1 MWSETSAS
9 GGTEQVNQAKKALI
23 QAEAGGNPTEIAEKQ
38 QALLKA
44 EHNQVNWADEG
55 QYKRT
60 AETLTTLF
68 TGILANQA
76 PTGIATQIASPEVNK
91 WIKQVTKN
99 DEGETDTITNAL
111 AHAIWGAIEAAAN
124 RGNPTSGA
132 IAAASA
138 ELVAPILA
146 KVLYNKDR
154 AEQLTEDE
162 KQHITVLSSLTAT
175 IAGGLTAQSSNQN
188 NTTVLSLVNAS
199 LGGEI
204 GKSAV
209 ENNYLSLKD
218 VSAYQGALKKA
229 IQNGESVEEVHK
241 YFKALSEKQRA
252 MLLENCDID
261 CRVTVPNELL
271 AAIGFA
277 DDLSGVVNSWVRGL
291 PLEEQTQFYQLVEAE
306 NIKTIQALKAKQ
318 GSVEKGVELAMD
330 MARFFAKEETIGSSS
345 AKKSLYDPS
354 RTTGNINIK
363 ERRSTPNNFA
373 NQQKLDEHFEKHH
386 KEFGK
391 IYSSSS
397 EYLDGARDVIK
408 NGYKVS
414 YQYKG
419 ENRDGYVLYM
429 GNTKKGE
436 SKFAFV
442 GTNNREITTY
452 HIESGKDFWKM
463 LNGDKN
469 MKIIKPVNVE
479 E

>member
-1 MWSETSAS
+1 A
-9 GGTEQVNQAKKALI
+9 QAKWGDKG
-23 QAEAGGNPTEIAEKQ
+23 E
-38 QALLKA
+38 
-44 EHNQVNWADEG
+44 
-55 QYKRT
+55 YKRT
-60 AETLTTLF
+60 AERLTTLL
-68 TGILANQA
+68 TGILAKQA
-76 PTGIATQIASPEVNK
+76 AGGIATQLISPEVNQ
-91 WIKQVTKN
+91 WIKEATTN
-99 DEGETDTITNAL
+99 DKGETDKIANTL
-111 AHAIWGAIEAAAN
+111 AHAIWGAIEATAN

-138 ELVAPILA
+138 ELAAPMLA
-146 KVLYNKDR
+146 KVLYNKDK
-154 AEQLTEDE
+154 AEHLTAEE
-162 KQHITVLSSLTAT
+162 KAQITALSSITAAV
-175 IAGGLTAQSSNQN
+175 AGGLTAQGSSQS
-188 NTTVLSLVNAS
+188 NTTVSSLTHAS
-199 LGGEI
+199 IGGEI
-204 GKSAV
+204 GKVAV

-218 VSAYQGALKKA
+218 VSAYQRALKKA

-241 YFKALSEKQRA
+241 HFKALSEKQRA
-252 MLLENCDID
+252 VLLENCDID

-291 PLEEQTQFYQLVEAE
+291 PLEEQTKFYQLVEAE
-306 NIKTIQALKAKQ
+306 NIKTIQALKDKQ
-318 GSVEKGVELAMD
+318 GSVEKGFELAMD

-397 EYLDGARDVIK
+397 EYLDGARYVIK

>member
-1 MWSETSAS
+1 M
-9 GGTEQVNQAKKALI
+9 
-23 QAEAGGNPTEIAEKQ
+23 
-38 QALLKA
+38 LKA

-154 AEQLTEDE
+154 TEQLTEDE

-330 MARFFAKEETIGSSS
+330 MARFFAKEENIGNSS
-345 AKKSLYDPS
+345 AKKSLYDPKQIRHKIEKGFEKEVVKS
-354 RTTGNINIK
+354 TTVVMK
-363 ERRSTPNNFA
+363 PRSTVTNRVLNTGEA
-373 NQQKLDEHFEKHH
+373 VSVIESEGGKAV
-386 KEFGK
+386 K
-391 IYSSSS
+391 IYAKPDQFGHRQ
-397 EYLDGARDVIK
+397 EIANIPYDKRGLPIFDDV
-408 NGYKVS
+408 
-414 YQYKG
+414 
-419 ENRDGYVLYM
+419 
-429 GNTKKGE
+429 
-436 SKFAFV
+436 SKF
-442 GTNNREITTY
+442 TTK
-452 HIESGKDFWKM
+452 IEKP
-463 LNGDKN
+463 KN
-469 MKIIKPVNVE
+469 YEN
-479 E
+479 